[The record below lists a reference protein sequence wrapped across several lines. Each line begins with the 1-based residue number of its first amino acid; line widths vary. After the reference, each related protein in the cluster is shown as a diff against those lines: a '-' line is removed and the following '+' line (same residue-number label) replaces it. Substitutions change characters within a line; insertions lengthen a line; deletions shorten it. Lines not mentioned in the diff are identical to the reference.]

1 MPKND
6 IFAPLDVLNRM
17 APHNVVASILT
28 GGQIPGDTGNT
39 TPSSGQGKVGGVQPG
54 AAGRTSGVGGQGG
67 GAGGTSSGQ
76 GTASGGASTSG
87 LKVVSVSGPI
97 GARPSAGAGPGTRP
111 DIKIP
116 QTTKVIV
123 TDSQTKLPVPN
134 AAIYYDQNNNLGVTD
149 PQGTLSTESIPAGNH
164 TITVDAVGYDLATQD
179 IYVSAPSTGFNTKVY
194 NIGVKYLGELPT
206 GGGEGGGG
214 GGGTTGGGTTGG
226 GTTGGGEGGGTTII
240 TTPPTYTTPPSY
252 EAPSYGAPSY
262 GAPSYGGPSYGGP
275 SGQAPSG
282 QAPAGLPM
290 PPLEWLQQ
298 FLLLPFTTIQTIFSA
313 PPPLPQTPMTSGG
326 PFIGTP
332 IPGPL

>member
-6 IFAPLDVLNRM
+6 IFAPLDILNQM

-39 TPSSGQGKVGGVQPG
+39 TPSSGQGKTGGAQLG
-54 AAGRTSGVGGQGG
+54 AAGRTSGVGGQGA

-76 GTASGGASTSG
+76 GTSTSG
-87 LKVVSVSGPI
+87 AKVASVSVSGPI
-97 GARPSAGAGPGTRP
+97 GARPSAGAGHGTIP
-111 DIKIP
+111 DIKIKIP

-164 TITVDAVGYDLATQD
+164 TITVDALGYDLYTQD
-179 IYVSAPSTGFNTKVY
+179 IYVSQPSGAFNTKVY
-194 NIGVKYLGELPT
+194 NVSIKYLGDLPT
-206 GGGEGGGG
+206 DGGIGGGNGGGNG
-214 GGGTTGGGTTGG
+214 GGIGGGNGG
-226 GTTGGGEGGGTTII
+226 GNGGGTTII

-313 PPPLPQTPMTSGG
+313 PLAMPQAPMTQGG
-326 PFIGTP
+326 RCGRR
-332 IPGPL
+332 